1 MLGLFEYLVAELE
14 LERLTSFLNIS
25 YKSPLLFFQPINFVL
40 PAFLQ
45 LFFRNVF
52 ICFFFVGWGNFKPLM
67 DMYVNEM
74 KAHFISNLDKSSPKL
89 HFFLFCLLPSL
100 DRNGGWG
107 QRGFAFLLQTENV
120 NQILFHTLPIFF
132 KRNLWIQLVPKAKC
146 IFLQEILD
154 RNSTLWLVF

>member
-1 MLGLFEYLVAELE
+1 MNSIDFLGSREVFVLIEMLGLFEYLVAELE
-14 LERLTSFLNIS
+14 LERLTSFHDICFIS
-25 YKSPLLFFQPINFVL
+25 SLLFFQPINFVL

-89 HFFLFCLLPSL
+89 QFFWICLLPSL
-100 DRNGGWG
+100 DHTVRLG
-107 QRGFAFLLQTENV
+107 QQGFAFWLQTGNE
-120 NQILFHTLPIFF
+120 NQIF
-132 KRNLWIQLVPKAKC
+132 C
-146 IFLQEILD
+146 FLHWQ
-154 RNSTLWLVF
+154 VF